1 MSKRNFALFLGC
13 TVSVRG
19 LNYEL
24 STRRVAE
31 VLGIKLEDIA
41 DFACCGYP
49 LSGVHYDASMTIA
62 ARNLALAE
70 KNDLDIMTLC
80 SACTGHMTKAA
91 KFLGDKKNRDEL
103 KKVNDVL
110 KVEGLSYNGTVKVR
124 HFARY
129 LYEDI
134 GLEKLKKYI
143 KDPLDGIRVAPHYGC
158 HYTKPSDIFDG
169 FDDPIHPK
177 SLDKLIEVTG
187 ATSVRYKD
195 KMQCCGGG
203 ILAVSED
210 TSTNMVKQKLDNIKE
225 AEADAMTLFCP
236 FCDIMYDEYQPSI
249 ETNFETEYNIPV
261 LYYPQLLGLAFGLD
275 PKKDLAVKKNQVKVK
290 PLLRKLVE
298 LRGGGESDE

>member
-103 KKVNDVL
+103 KKVNDVF

-124 HFARY
+124 HFPRY
-129 LYEDI
+129 L
-134 GLEKLKKYI
+134 
-143 KDPLDGIRVAPHYGC
+143 
-158 HYTKPSDIFDG
+158 
-169 FDDPIHPK
+169 
-177 SLDKLIEVTG
+177 
-187 ATSVRYKD
+187 
-195 KMQCCGGG
+195 
-203 ILAVSED
+203 
-210 TSTNMVKQKLDNIKE
+210 
-225 AEADAMTLFCP
+225 
-236 FCDIMYDEYQPSI
+236 
-249 ETNFETEYNIPV
+249 
-261 LYYPQLLGLAFGLD
+261 
-275 PKKDLAVKKNQVKVK
+275 KN
-290 PLLRKLVE
+290 
-298 LRGGGESDE
+298 